1 MTLSG
6 ADLRPLR
13 WPLAIAVL
21 LAAAGIGVTVM
32 SERQLDAA
40 RKARDLAH
48 TQRIAAQE
56 RVTKATDEERQI
68 RQNLGEYQK
77 MVDSGM
83 VGRVNRLDLIERI
96 SDIKKARKLFEM
108 RYNIDAQKPLD
119 YPGLSATGGMDF
131 VTNRMQLTMLLLHED
146 DFLGFLHDLG
156 EGSKAYVSMR
166 RCALARNATAQT
178 AGASPGLRAECTIDL
193 INLVET
199 QP

>member
-21 LAAAGIGVTVM
+21 LALAGIGVTVM

-48 TQRIAAQE
+48 IQRIAAQE
-56 RVTKATDEERQI
+56 RVTKATDEEREI

-77 MVDSGM
+77 MVDAGM
-83 VGRVNRLDLIERI
+83 VGRANRLDLIERI
-96 SDIKKARKLFEM
+96 SDIKKQRKLFEM
-108 RYNIDAQKPLD
+108 HYNIEAQKPLD
-119 YPGLSATGGMDF
+119 YAGISSTGGMDF

-146 DFLGFLHDLG
+146 DFLGFLRDLG
-156 EGSKAYVSMR
+156 AGSKA
-166 RCALARNATAQT
+166 
-178 AGASPGLRAECTIDL
+178 
-193 INLVET
+193 
-199 QP
+199 